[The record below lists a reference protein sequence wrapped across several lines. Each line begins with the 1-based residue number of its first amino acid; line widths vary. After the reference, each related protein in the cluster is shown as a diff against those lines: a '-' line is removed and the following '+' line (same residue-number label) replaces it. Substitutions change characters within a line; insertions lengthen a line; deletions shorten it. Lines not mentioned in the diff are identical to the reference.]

1 MLDFFPIPI
10 STSEWI
16 GLSVIGLTFLF
27 IILTY
32 WRHYLPA
39 IRYKDNFSEKDI
51 PVSVIICAKNEEE
64 NLEQNLPYILN
75 QEYPDY
81 EVVIVNDCSV
91 DNTEIVIDK
100 YYQLYPNK
108 IRKVNIPESENYKHG
123 KKMAVFI
130 GIKHAKNEHLVFTD
144 ADCRPSS
151 NQWLKIMAS
160 HFTEKKEIV
169 LGYGKYDVKEGLLNK
184 LVRYDTLTIALQ
196 YFSSALRANPYMGVG
211 RNLAYTKTLF
221 FKNKGFANHYHI
233 ASGDDDLFVNE
244 TANFQNTAVCLH
256 PDAFTISAPPFILKH
271 WLLQK
276 ARHFSTSPLYKPSH
290 QFMLAW
296 IFFSQI
302 FYYITHLT
310 LLFLMPSFY
319 AYILISIVLKY
330 IIQTIIFYHA
340 SKKFDEQKLHWIA
353 FFLEPLL
360 NISYI
365 YIALYK
371 KIKRL

>member
-10 STSEWI
+10 SFIEWI
-16 GLSVIGLTFLF
+16 VLSVTLLAFLF
-27 IILTY
+27 ILFTY
-32 WRHYLPA
+32 LRHYLPA
-39 IRYKDNFSEKDI
+39 IRYKDDFSEKNI
-51 PVSVIICAKNEEE
+51 PVSVVVCAKNEEE
-64 NLEQNLPYILN
+64 NLDQNLPYILN

-91 DNTEIVIDK
+91 DNTEMIIDK

-144 ADCRPSS
+144 SDCRPSS

-160 HFTEKKEIV
+160 HFTEEKEIV
-169 LGYGKYDVKEGLLNK
+169 LGYGKYDIKEGLLNK

-196 YFSSALRANPYMGVG
+196 YFSSTLRGNPYMGVG
-211 RNLAYTKTLF
+211 RNLAYTKSLF
-221 FKNKGFANHYHI
+221 FKNKGFANHYHL

-244 TANFQNTAVCLH
+244 TANFQNTAVCIH
-256 PDAFTISAPPFILKH
+256 PDAFTVSEPPFILKH

-276 ARHFSTSPLYKPSH
+276 ARHFSTAPLYKPSH
-290 QFMLAW
+290 KFMLAW
-296 IFFSQI
+296 IFFSQV
-302 FYYITHLT
+302 FYYIANIS
-310 LLFLMPSFY
+310 LLVLFPKFFV
-319 AYILISIVLKY
+319 YILISFLLKY
-330 IIQTIIFYHA
+330 ILQTILFYFS
-340 SKKFDEQKLHWIA
+340 SKKLNEQKLYWHA
-353 FFLEPLL
+353 FYLELL
-360 NISYI
+360 LIISYI